1 MDPDP
6 IDQAAID
13 HLLEIT
19 GGDLEFLDE
28 LVDTYLSDAVVQLDG
43 MRRAAADGDAAAMVR
58 PAHSLKSSSENVGAT
73 ALADG
78 CRTLEADA
86 KAGAVPDA
94 VARVAGCDDAFT
106 AASSA
111 LLAQRIGR

>member
-6 IDQAAID
+6 IDQVAFER
-13 HLLEIT
+13 LLEIT
-19 GGDLEFLDE
+19 GGDLAFVDE

-43 MRRAAADGDAAAMVR
+43 MRRAAADADAAAMVR
-58 PAHSLKSSSENVGAT
+58 PAHSLKSSSENVGAL
-73 ALADG
+73 ALADR
-78 CRTLEADA
+78 CRSLEAEA

-94 VARVAGCDDAFT
+94 IARVAACDDAFT
-106 AASSA
+106 AVSAA